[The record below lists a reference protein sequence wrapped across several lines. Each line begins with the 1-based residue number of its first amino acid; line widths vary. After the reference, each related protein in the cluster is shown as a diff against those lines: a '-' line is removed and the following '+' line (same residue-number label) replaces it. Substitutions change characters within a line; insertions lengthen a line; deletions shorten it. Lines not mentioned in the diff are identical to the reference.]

1 MKMFEENVNKVEEL
15 VELIKEYSSKNPEQR
30 FTQIL
35 FNLNINQFKEKDFTE
50 GFRDNY
56 NDLDQNVLERVQERL
71 KFFEK

>member
-1 MKMFEENVNKVEEL
+1 MFEENINKVEEL

-50 GFRDNY
+50 GYRDNY
-56 NDLDQNVLERVQERL
+56 NDLDQNILERVQERL

>member
-1 MKMFEENVNKVEEL
+1 MFEENINKVEEL

-35 FNLNINQFKEKDFTE
+35 FNLNINQFAEKDFTI

-56 NDLDQNVLERVQERL
+56 NDLDQNVLERVQDRL
-71 KFFEK
+71 IFFEK

>member
-1 MKMFEENVNKVEEL
+1 MFEENINKVEKL

-35 FNLNINQFKEKDFTE
+35 FNLNINQFAEKDFTK

-56 NDLDQNVLERVQERL
+56 NDLDQNVLERVQDRL
-71 KFFEK
+71 IFFEK

>member
-1 MKMFEENVNKVEEL
+1 MFGENVNKVEEL
-15 VELIKEYSSKNPEQR
+15 VELIKEYSTKNPEQR
-30 FTQIL
+30 YTQIL

-71 KFFEK
+71 KFFKK